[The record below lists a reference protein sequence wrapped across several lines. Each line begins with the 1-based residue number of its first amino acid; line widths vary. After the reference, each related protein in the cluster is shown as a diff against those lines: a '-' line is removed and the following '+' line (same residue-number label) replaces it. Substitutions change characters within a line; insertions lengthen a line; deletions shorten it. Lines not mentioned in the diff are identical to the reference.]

1 MTRITTIL
9 RKQIKWMEAYPH
21 HHGYAGSNNNNGRIN
36 QLKQELQ
43 GPLQEEAKANR
54 LLISFTQSKNTGQKF
69 LLHL

>member
-21 HHGYAGSNNNNGRIN
+21 HHGDAGSNNNNGRIN

-43 GPLQEEAKANR
+43 GPL
-54 LLISFTQSKNTGQKF
+54 
-69 LLHL
+69 